1 MLARSPLSEASNAT
15 AVARLQTSNLRL
27 KPIDILFSKLYGSS
41 VPGKITHGFSLSD
54 DERPIP
60 SGGFSIVEL
69 LVVVAIVAL
78 LASLLLPALSRAKE
92 RGRRAVCLSNLSQV
106 GKACTIY
113 ALDNDDKYFPA
124 RDNAVQIALN
134 PLQEK
139 AAAVAGLMGKI
150 WSCPNRPLLPIYEAQ
165 GDQWLIGYQYF
176 GGITNWNTP
185 RGVLPSASPI
195 KLTRSKP
202 LWTLAADATMKVD
215 NLWGG
220 GGDDVAFKDMPPH
233 PNSKNQPD
241 GGNQVHVDGSARW
254 VIFDNM
260 YFIQRFQNW
269 RKQNS
274 SMAFF
279 FQEDLGEY
287 GKREPIKAS
296 LAQ

>member
-1 MLARSPLSEASNAT
+1 M
-15 AVARLQTSNLRL
+15 
-27 KPIDILFSKLYGSS
+27 
-41 VPGKITHGFSLSD
+41 PGKKSHGRTWLAHK
-54 DERPIP
+54 RP
-60 SGGFSIVEL
+60 SQGGGFSIVEL
-69 LVVVAIVAL
+69 LVVLAIVAL

-106 GKACTIY
+106 AKACTMY
-113 ALDNDDKYFPA
+113 ALDNEDKYFPA

-150 WSCPNRPLLPIYEAQ
+150 WSCPNRPLLPIYEPQ
-165 GDQWLIGYQYF
+165 SDQWLIGYQYF
-176 GGITNWNTP
+176 GGITNWYTP
-185 RGVLPSASPI
+185 RGLLPSASPI

-215 NLWGG
+215 NVWGG
-220 GGDDVAFKDMPPH
+220 GEDDVAFKDMPPH
-233 PNSKNQPD
+233 RNSKNQPE

-274 SMAFF
+274 SQAFF

-296 LAQ
+296 LAK